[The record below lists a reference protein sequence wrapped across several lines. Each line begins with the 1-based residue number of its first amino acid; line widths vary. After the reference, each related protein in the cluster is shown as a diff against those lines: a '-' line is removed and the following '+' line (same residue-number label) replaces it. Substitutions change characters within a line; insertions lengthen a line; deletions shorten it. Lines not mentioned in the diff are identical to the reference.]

1 MLGESI
7 MRKIFGN
14 NQVMVSAA
22 ASFAIV
28 GIVTSICLR
37 DFSWFA
43 RFGSVITAVGIIL
56 FNRYVILGQDIL
68 PDVKMADTG
77 LSSHDPEHYR
87 RVQEPVP
94 RAVVEDQYSRKA
106 VYFGL
111 WITLAGTVIWGF
123 GDLLN
128 FIFG

>member
-1 MLGESI
+1 
-7 MRKIFGN
+7 MRKIFAN
-14 NQVMVSAA
+14 NQIMVSAA
-22 ASFAIV
+22 TSFAIV

-37 DFSWFA
+37 NFLWFG

-56 FNRYVILGQDIL
+56 FNRYVIVDRDIL
-68 PDVKMADTG
+68 PDVTMAETG
-77 LSSHDPEHYR
+77 LSSRDPEHYR
-87 RVQEPVP
+87 RVQEPIP

-111 WITLAGTVIWGF
+111 WTTLAGTVTWGF

-128 FIFG
+128 FIFGW

>member
-1 MLGESI
+1 
-7 MRKIFGN
+7 MRKIVAN
-14 NQVMVSAA
+14 NQIMVTAA
-22 ASFAIV
+22 TSFAIV

-43 RFGSVITAVGIIL
+43 RFGSMITAIGIIL
-56 FNRYVILGQDIL
+56 FNRYVIVGQDIL
-68 PDVKMADTG
+68 PDVKMAETG

-87 RVQEPVP
+87 RVQEQIPP
-94 RAVVEDQYSRKA
+94 AVVEDQYSRKA

-111 WITLAGTVIWGF
+111 WTTLAGTVIWGF

-128 FIFG
+128 FTFGW